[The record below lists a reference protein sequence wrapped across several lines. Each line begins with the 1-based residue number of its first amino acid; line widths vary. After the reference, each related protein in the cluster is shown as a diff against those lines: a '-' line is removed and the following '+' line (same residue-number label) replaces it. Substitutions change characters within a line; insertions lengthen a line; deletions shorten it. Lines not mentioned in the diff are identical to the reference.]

1 MDFRQYCFPFI
12 VLQQY
17 HVHPRR
23 ASAPVAM
30 PTTSFHSAF
39 LDVIDKLTF
48 GERYRNMSYLLILL
62 QDFGH

>member
-30 PTTSFHSAF
+30 PTTSFDSAF

-48 GERYRNMSYLLILL
+48 GERYRNMSYL
-62 QDFGH
+62 